1 MAGKHSADDDFNP
14 YRHQSNRQ
22 NEENIKR
29 NSKENYVAENYN
41 KTRRAT
47 KNNRGNSKIASYR
60 HVKKGVLIWRKKEKQ
75 VKKIEEH

>member
-29 NSKENYVAENYN
+29 NSTTILHDE
-41 KTRRAT
+41 
-47 KNNRGNSKIASYR
+47 S
-60 HVKKGVLIWRKKEKQ
+60 
-75 VKKIEEH
+75 